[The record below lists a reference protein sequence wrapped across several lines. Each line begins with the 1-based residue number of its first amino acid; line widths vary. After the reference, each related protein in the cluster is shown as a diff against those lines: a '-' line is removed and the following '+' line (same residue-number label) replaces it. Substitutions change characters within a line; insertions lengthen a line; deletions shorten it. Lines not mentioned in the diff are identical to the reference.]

1 MERVIQVIN
10 RMEADGVIDDYAI
23 GGGIAS
29 IYYLEPYLTDD
40 IVIFIPVASV
50 AVGEA
55 GLISLEPIYGYLKGL
70 GYRPSKEGVLIED
83 WLVQFIPT
91 FEPMQE
97 EAIVKSR
104 RVTYGETETNIFTA
118 EYLAAELLRSGR
130 RKDHARVIA
139 LIEGKRVDMK
149 VLRDIISR
157 HGLSDKWKKFAKQFD
172 LEE

>member
-10 RMEADGVIDDYAI
+10 RMKADGVVENYAI
-23 GGGIAS
+23 GGGIAA
-29 IYYLEPYLTDD
+29 IYYLEAYLTDD
-40 IVIFIPVASV
+40 IDIFIPVASV

-55 GLISLEPIYGYLKGL
+55 GLISLEPIYRYLKGF
-70 GYRPSKEGVLIED
+70 GYLPSKEGVIIED

-97 EAIVKSR
+97 EAIARSR
-104 RVTYGETETNIFTA
+104 RVNYGETETNIFTA

-139 LIEGKRVDMK
+139 LIESNRVDMK
-149 VLRDIISR
+149 ALRDIISR
-157 HGLSDKWKKFAKQFD
+157 HGLTEKWKKFAKQFD
-172 LEE
+172 LGE

>member
-1 MERVIQVIN
+1 
-10 RMEADGVIDDYAI
+10 
-23 GGGIAS
+23 
-29 IYYLEPYLTDD
+29 
-40 IVIFIPVASV
+40 
-50 AVGEA
+50 
-55 GLISLEPIYGYLKGL
+55 
-70 GYRPSKEGVLIED
+70 VLIED

-97 EAIVKSR
+97 EAIAKSR

-149 VLRDIISR
+149 ALRDIISR
-157 HGLSDKWKKFAKQFD
+157 HGLIDKWKKFAKQFD

>member
-1 MERVIQVIN
+1 
-10 RMEADGVIDDYAI
+10 MEADGVIENYAI
-23 GGGIAS
+23 GGGIAA
-29 IYYLEPYLTDD
+29 IYYLEPYQTDD
-40 IVIFIPVASV
+40 IDIFIPVASV

-55 GLISLEPIYGYLKGL
+55 GLISLEPIYDYLKGF
-70 GYRPSKEGVLIED
+70 GYLPSKEGVIVED

-91 FEPMQE
+91 FEPMQD
-97 EAIVKSR
+97 EAIANSR

-139 LIEGKRVDMK
+139 LIEDNRVDMK
-149 VLRDIISR
+149 ALRDIISR
-157 HGLSDKWKKFAKQFD
+157 HGLTEKWKIFAKQFD

>member
-1 MERVIQVIN
+1 
-10 RMEADGVIDDYAI
+10 MEADGVIENYAI
-23 GGGIAS
+23 GGGIAA
-29 IYYLEPYLTDD
+29 IYYLEAYLTDD
-40 IVIFIPVASV
+40 IDIFIPVASV

-70 GYRPSKEGVLIED
+70 GYQPAKEGVIIED

-97 EAIVKSR
+97 EAIAKAR
-104 RVTYGETETNIFTA
+104 RVTYGETETSIFTA

-139 LIEGKRVDMK
+139 LIEGNCVDMEI
-149 VLRDIISR
+149 LRDIIR
-157 HGLSDKWKKFAKQFD
+157 RYRLTEKWKRFAKQFD